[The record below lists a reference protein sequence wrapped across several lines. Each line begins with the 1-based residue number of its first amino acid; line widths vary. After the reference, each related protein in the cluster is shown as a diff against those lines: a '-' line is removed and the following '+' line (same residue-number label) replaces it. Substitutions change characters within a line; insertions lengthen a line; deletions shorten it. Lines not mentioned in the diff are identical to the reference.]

1 MAVGM
6 VPVHVPFAPRPIPGE
21 LCSSWVHRVA
31 AANVLTVEE
40 LFEALRAHANDT
52 LIGGL
57 DYALAP
63 ATCASLAAWCRIPE
77 SMLRASDLQ
86 RAFPE
91 ASLDWFSQY
100 TGDHALERFITPVLR
115 PGFCAVCLGQ
125 QLHAGVATHVPAE
138 WALACLTHCPHHRAL
153 LLSSCASCF
162 RPDPLDLSLA
172 TTHRVPRCRF
182 CDTALPLFVEREH
195 DPAAVLF
202 PLQRTILACLRGQ
215 PPSMNVVGPCTA
227 RTFVQLIADLVA
239 LVTARDA
246 ADTLVLA
253 DLLPNPAN
261 WSGRALRWRAHHRF
275 ATAPLADPGIA
286 VCLFGVRAPNVRKFT
301 IRSTG
306 QPKARIHGSCP
317 PGHGADLI
325 GHQAQAPT
333 WERPSACL
341 PEPLRASVVPGPE
354 EGADSVRTIYRSHTM
369 PLYQLPTDPSDE
381 ELARDWNLSA
391 DDLN

>member
-138 WALACLTHCPHHRAL
+138 WALACLTHRPHHRAL

-275 ATAPLADPGIA
+275 ATAPLADRQVVLGA
-286 VCLFGVRAPNVRKFT
+286 VSTLLAHRDALRHPRRDDPFALLWPALSTAQQHTLLTTTRRWPAAIRARVQHVARLPARPPRSRSRFEGSRVHSMT
-301 IRSTG
+301 SVRST
-306 QPKARIHGSCP
+306 Q
-317 PGHGADLI
+317 
-325 GHQAQAPT
+325 
-333 WERPSACL
+333 
-341 PEPLRASVVPGPE
+341 
-354 EGADSVRTIYRSHTM
+354 
-369 PLYQLPTDPSDE
+369 
-381 ELARDWNLSA
+381 
-391 DDLN
+391 